1 MTTDRPA
8 DTHLTTMPA
17 RRYYSV
23 QLWLG
28 DHLVEEHI
36 APAELAQE
44 FVNVIQLRI
53 AGLPGRH
60 LRCAP
65 AGDCAAPSQYRRDR
79 HPTPGA
85 D

>member
-1 MTTDRPA
+1 
-8 DTHLTTMPA
+8 
-17 RRYYSV
+17 
-23 QLWLG
+23 
-28 DHLVEEHI
+28 
-36 APAELAQE
+36 
-44 FVNVIQLRI
+44 VIQLRI